1 MRSTP
6 LIAFLLAAAVAAPA
20 ATAAPAPE
28 RGPQATARAAAC
40 TKGPCAR
47 RKARRLLANKVFI
60 RFTETGSIGN
70 ESSLDERLHLCRSRD
85 YTYDSVSYIP
95 GVGTYSERTTG
106 RWKVVSARLRKGGRR
121 GSARVRGTPDDG
133 SAATTIRISFA
144 GGVTRID
151 GLEVIVEASD
161 LC

>member
-1 MRSTP
+1 M
-6 LIAFLLAAAVAAPA
+6 
-20 ATAAPAPE
+20 
-28 RGPQATARAAAC
+28 
-40 TKGPCAR
+40 
-47 RKARRLLANKVFI
+47 
-60 RFTETGSIGN
+60 
-70 ESSLDERLHLCRSRD
+70 
-85 YTYDSVSYIP
+85 SYIP